1 MTKIR
6 GDYKLFFIS
15 PYSSDSKEFEKNH
28 PEVVKHIIGALQSNG
43 SLRMLD
49 DPRPEIG
56 DEIIELFMGKH
67 LEAHVKG
74 NIFAD
79 YRLLNYKIIEDGV
92 EIDFRQFFSKDLEK
106 LVDQEKPVLVG
117 KR

>member
-1 MTKIR
+1 MTKLKGI
-6 GDYKLFFIS
+6 YQLSFIS

-28 PEVVKHIIGALQSNG
+28 PEVVKHVVGALQSNG
-43 SLRMLD
+43 SLRRLD
-49 DPRPEIG
+49 RRPEFG
-56 DEIIELFMGKH
+56 NEKIELSIGKY

-79 YRLLNYKIIEDGV
+79 YRLLGYKIIEDGISV
-92 EIDFRQFFSKDLEK
+92 DPHKFFFKDLEK
-106 LVDQEKPVLVG
+106 LVNEKKPVLVG